1 MGHCRN
7 TCSPSLVL
15 CPSSFHPFILYPPP
29 FPWLLLSLTV
39 LWQKIGRR
47 PAGARRHFAGASKR
61 LVRVRT
67 SLCTVADG
75 TAAGCNET
83 WGAMVSAPRS
93 SGHPR
98 RQRVHGRAGHVTK
111 SEMLLAEFSFNE
123 IFFVFFL
130 LRGAGVVFT
139 IMRGAG
145 VEPQSPLEIGD

>member
-1 MGHCRN
+1 MLCVPLPQH
-7 TCSPSLVL
+7 VL
-15 CPSSFHPFILYPPP
+15 TLLSALPLPSFHPFILYPPP

-47 PAGARRHFAGASKR
+47 PAGARGHFAGASRR
-61 LVRVRT
+61 LARARS

-83 WGAMVSAPRS
+83 WRAMVSAPRS

-111 SEMLLAEFSFNE
+111 SEVLLAEFSFNE
-123 IFFVFFL
+123 FFFFIE
-130 LRGAGVVFT
+130 RRWEGGWMEGAL
-139 IMRGAG
+139 
-145 VEPQSPLEIGD
+145 SPLENGD